1 MYSYLP
7 YTARLYAT
15 LSRRFSS
22 TVGPVEVRIRSIL
35 TDRFKCKRSLAV
47 LTFQGLETHFKITIV
62 SQYFE
67 ELSLMERQRLIYK
80 ALKNEFES
88 GLHALSVNVCAMF
101 SFPYLF
107 FLSRLNHRRNLSK
120 EIPSPPCPS
129 QRPNK
134 SSD

>member
-1 MYSYLP
+1 MYSCLL
-7 YTARLYAT
+7 YTTRFYAT

-22 TVGPVEVRIRSIL
+22 TVGPVEVRIRSVL
-35 TDRFKCKRSLAV
+35 TDRFKPIHLKVTNESRKHSR
-47 LTFQGLETHFKITIV
+47 LTGLETHFKITIV
-62 SQYFE
+62 SQQFE

-80 ALKNEFES
+80 VLKDEFES
-88 GLHALSVNVCAMF
+88 GLHALSINAK
-101 SFPYLF
+101 SSKELF
-107 FLSRLNHRRNLSK
+107 D